1 MAVADIGRKDFVWT
15 LLATFFKIGA
25 GVILFPFV
33 LRMLPADTVG
43 IWTIFTAVAQLT
55 FIFDFGFNVSFAR
68 NVSYVFSGVRTL
80 KKEGYES
87 VDVAYVNRVDYSLLS
102 GTIRAMRYFYSRM
115 AIVLFVLFAV
125 VGTFYVYSLCRDYSG
140 DVREV
145 YVAWGILVLI
155 NSYNLYT
162 LYYEALLNGRGLI
175 KRVYQIILIGNV
187 VYIILAIVLILLGGG
202 LVAIVSSQAISVLL
216 VRYLSKRAF
225 YTKEIIDGLS
235 IVDDVDYKGVLS
247 AITPNAV
254 KVGLTSLGGFIIN
267 KSSMFIGSLYVSL
280 EMMASY
286 GITLQLLVVIGM
298 LAGIVS
304 RVYMPKV
311 FQWRVEGRL
320 DLVRRTFYL
329 SSIVMLF
336 VFVLSGT
343 VIVLWGD
350 WMLGVLKSS
359 TLLLPT
365 GLLVMLFIQYY
376 LEYNHANAAQY
387 LLSRNEV
394 PFFKASLI
402 SAVGVLVLLGVFV
415 VWFDMGVLGMILS
428 PMIVQALYQNWKWP
442 LEVVRELRS
451 REQEIRKINN

>member
-1 MAVADIGRKDFVWT
+1 MAVADVGRKDFVWT

-25 GVILFPFV
+25 GVLLFPFV
-33 LRMLPADTVG
+33 LRMLPVESVG
-43 IWTIFTAVAQLT
+43 IWTIFTAITQLT

-68 NVSYVFSGVRTL
+68 NVSYVFSGVSSL
-80 KKEGYES
+80 KREGYEFVDS
-87 VDVAYVNRVDYSLLS
+87 VYINKVDYELLG

-115 AIVLFVLFAV
+115 AIVLFLLFAV
-125 VGTFYVYSLCRDYSG
+125 VGTFYIYGLCRVYSG

-175 KRVYQIILIGNV
+175 KRVHQIILIGNV

-247 AITPNAV
+247 VITLNAV

-359 TLLLPT
+359 TMFLPT
-365 GLLVMLFIQYY
+365 GLLILVFVQHY
-376 LEYNHANAAQY
+376 LEYNHSNAAQY

-394 PFFKASLI
+394 PFFKASLM
-402 SAVGVLVLLGVFV
+402 SACGVLILLGVFV
-415 VWFDMGVLGMILS
+415 VWLDMGVLGMILS
-428 PMIVQALYQNWKWP
+428 PMIVQAAYQNWKWP
-442 LEVVRELRS
+442 LEVVRELRCK
-451 REQEIRKINN
+451 E

>member
-1 MAVADIGRKDFVWT
+1 MAVVDIGRKDFVWT
-15 LLATFFKIGA
+15 LLATIFKIGA
-25 GVILFPFV
+25 GVLLFPFV
-33 LRMLPADTVG
+33 LRMLPTETVG
-43 IWTIFTAVAQLT
+43 VWTIFTAVTQLT

-68 NVSYVFSGVRTL
+68 NISYVFSGVGSL

-87 VDVAYVNRVDYSLLS
+87 VESLSINKVDYELLG
-102 GTIRAMRYFYSRM
+102 GTIRAMCYFYSRI
-115 AIVLFVLFAV
+115 ALGLFVLLGV
-125 VGTFYVYSLCRDYSG
+125 VGTIYVHYLMQDYAG
-140 DVREV
+140 NVYEV
-145 YVAWGILVLI
+145 YVAWIILVLI

-175 KRVYQIILIGNV
+175 KHLHQIILIGNV
-187 VYIILAIVLILLGGG
+187 VYITLAIMLILLGGG

-216 VRYLSKRAF
+216 VRFLSKRVF
-225 YTKEIIDGLS
+225 YTKDIVEGLNV
-235 IVDDVDYKGVLS
+235 VDDDNYKEVLS
-247 AITPNAV
+247 VITPNAV

-267 KSSMFIGSLYVSL
+267 KSSMFVGSLYVSL
-280 EMMASY
+280 ELMASY

-336 VFVLSGT
+336 VFVLSGI

-350 WMLGVLKSS
+350 WMLSLLKSS
-359 TLLLPT
+359 TMLLPT
-365 GLLVMLFIQYY
+365 GLLILMFIQHY
-376 LEYNHANAAQY
+376 LEYNHSNAAQY

-402 SAVGVLVLLGVFV
+402 SAMGVLILLCVFV
-415 VWFDMGVLGMILS
+415 VWLDMGLLGMILA
-428 PMIVQALYQNWKWP
+428 PMIVQAAYQNWKWP
-442 LEVVRELRS
+442 LEVIIELRN
-451 REQEIRKINN
+451 I

>member
-1 MAVADIGRKDFVWT
+1 MAVADVGRKDFVWT

-25 GVILFPFV
+25 GVLLFPFV
-33 LRMLPADTVG
+33 LRMLPVESVG
-43 IWTIFTAVAQLT
+43 IWTIFTAITQLT

-68 NVSYVFSGVRTL
+68 NVSYVFSGVSSL
-80 KKEGYES
+80 KREGYEFVDS
-87 VDVAYVNRVDYSLLS
+87 VYINKVDYELLG

-115 AIVLFVLFAV
+115 AIVLFLLFAV
-125 VGTFYVYSLCRDYSG
+125 VGTFYIYGLCRVYSG
-140 DVREV
+140 DVLEV

-175 KRVYQIILIGNV
+175 KRVHQIILIGNV

-247 AITPNAV
+247 VITPNAV

-359 TLLLPT
+359 TMLLPT
-365 GLLVMLFIQYY
+365 GLLILVFVQHY
-376 LEYNHANAAQY
+376 LEYNHSNAAQY

-394 PFFKASLI
+394 PFFKASLM
-402 SAVGVLVLLGVFV
+402 SACGVLILLGVFV
-415 VWFDMGVLGMILS
+415 VWLDMGVLGMILS
-428 PMIVQALYQNWKWP
+428 PMIVQAAYQNWKWP
-442 LEVVRELRS
+442 LEVVRELRCK
-451 REQEIRKINN
+451 E

>member
-1 MAVADIGRKDFVWT
+1 MAVADVGRKDFVWT

-25 GVILFPFV
+25 GVLLFPFV
-33 LRMLPADTVG
+33 LRMLPVESVG
-43 IWTIFTAVAQLT
+43 IWTIFTAITQLT

-68 NVSYVFSGVRTL
+68 NVSYVFSGVSSL
-80 KKEGYES
+80 KREGYEFVDS
-87 VDVAYVNRVDYSLLS
+87 VYINKVDYELLG

-115 AIVLFVLFAV
+115 AIVLFLLFAV
-125 VGTFYVYSLCRDYSG
+125 VGTFYIYGLCRVYSG

-175 KRVYQIILIGNV
+175 KRVHQIILIGNV

-247 AITPNAV
+247 VITPNAV

-359 TLLLPT
+359 TMLLPT
-365 GLLVMLFIQYY
+365 GLLILVFVQHY
-376 LEYNHANAAQY
+376 LEYNHSNAAQY

-394 PFFKASLI
+394 PFFKASLM
-402 SAVGVLVLLGVFV
+402 SACGVLILLGVFV
-415 VWFDMGVLGMILS
+415 VWLDMGVLGMILS
-428 PMIVQALYQNWKWP
+428 PMIVQAAYQNWKWP
-442 LEVVRELRS
+442 LEVVRELRI
-451 REQEIRKINN
+451 EN

>member
-1 MAVADIGRKDFVWT
+1 MAVADVGRKDFVWT

-25 GVILFPFV
+25 GVLLFPFV
-33 LRMLPADTVG
+33 LRMLPVESVG
-43 IWTIFTAVAQLT
+43 IWTIFTAITQLT

-68 NVSYVFSGVRTL
+68 NVSYVFSGVSSL
-80 KKEGYES
+80 KREGYEFVDS
-87 VDVAYVNRVDYSLLS
+87 VYINKVDYELLG

-115 AIVLFVLFAV
+115 AIVLFLLFAV
-125 VGTFYVYSLCRDYSG
+125 VGTFYIYGLCRVYSG

-175 KRVYQIILIGNV
+175 KRVHQIILIGNV

-247 AITPNAV
+247 VITPNAV

-350 WMLGVLKSS
+350 WMLGMLKSS
-359 TLLLPT
+359 TMLLPT
-365 GLLVMLFIQYY
+365 GLLILVFVQHY
-376 LEYNHANAAQY
+376 LEYNHSNAAQY

-394 PFFKASLI
+394 PFFKASLM
-402 SAVGVLVLLGVFV
+402 SACGVLILLGVFV
-415 VWFDMGVLGMILS
+415 VWLDMGVLGMILS
-428 PMIVQALYQNWKWP
+428 PMIVQAAYQNWKWP
-442 LEVVRELRS
+442 LEVVRELRI
-451 REQEIRKINN
+451 EN